1 MSENW
6 KAETVCIPDS
16 FSPQKSPSPWKVNEI
31 SGLEVSNYN
40 VAMLKDINHNEILVV
55 TDLLQFKER
64 LLRKHR
70 LQKQHSIVTDITGGL
85 LKCKKELWFLT
96 EI

>member
-1 MSENW
+1 M
-6 KAETVCIPDS
+6 
-16 FSPQKSPSPWKVNEI
+16 NEI
-31 SGLEVSNYN
+31 RGLEVSNYN

-64 LLRKHR
+64 LLRKSR

-85 LKCKKELWFLT
+85 LKYKRELWFLT
-96 EI
+96 EILAVLLNRDSIKC